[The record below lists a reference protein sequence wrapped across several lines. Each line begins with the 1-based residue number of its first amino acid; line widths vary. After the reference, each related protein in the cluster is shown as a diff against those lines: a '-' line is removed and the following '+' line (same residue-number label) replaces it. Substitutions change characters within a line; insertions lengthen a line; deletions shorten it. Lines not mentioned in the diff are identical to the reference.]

1 MPAIHQFIAGFSRG
15 DAISNE
21 AVFMRDIFRQWG
33 YASEIFSESKRI
45 LPELRRE
52 AVDVATASSRI
63 QPADVVLL
71 HLSIGSAVNEVFN
84 QLRCRK
90 VILYHNITPPEF
102 FRGVQEEVANLLA
115 LGREQAR
122 RLAGGADLYLADS
135 QYNALELEAM
145 GASRVTVLPLVL
157 DLEKLR
163 QKVDRQQLK
172 KWQDGKI
179 NVLFVGRVAPNKR
192 IEDLLRAFYYFQR
205 YVEPNSRLICA
216 GSYNGME
223 SYHAYQLTLQRDLE
237 LRDVEFTGSIPQS
250 WLNAAY
256 RSAQVFGCMSEHE
269 GFGIPL
275 IESMTMGVPVVAYS
289 ATAVPDTMD
298 GAGICFRA
306 KRFDAV
312 AEMWGRVAQPGP
324 FREAVLQGQQ
334 ARIDRYTQRNL
345 KHELQQHLE
354 PLLN

>member
-33 YASEIFSESKRI
+33 YPSEIFAERKRI

-52 AVDVATASSRI
+52 AVDVAQATTRVKPS
-63 QPADVVLL
+63 DVVLL
-71 HLSIGSAVNEVFN
+71 HLSIGSLVNDVFD

-102 FRGVQEEVANLLA
+102 FRGVQEEVANFLA
-115 LGREQAR
+115 RGREQAR
-122 RLAGGADLYLADS
+122 RLARGADLYLADS
-135 QYNALELEAM
+135 QYNADELEAM
-145 GASRVTVLPLVL
+145 GAPNVTVLPLVL
-157 DLEKLR
+157 DLDKLR
-163 QKVDRQQLK
+163 HDVDRRLLK
-172 KWQDGKI
+172 QWQDGKT
-179 NVLFVGRVAPNKR
+179 NVLFVGRCAPNKR

-216 GSYNGME
+216 GSYNGLE
-223 SYHAYQLTLQRDLE
+223 SYHAYQLTLRRDLE
-237 LRDVEFTGSIPQS
+237 LRDVEFPGSIPQS

-256 RSAQVFGCMSEHE
+256 QAADVFGCMSEHE

-275 IESMTMGVPVVAYS
+275 IESMAMGVPVVAYS
-289 ATAVPDTMD
+289 AAAVPDTMA
-298 GAGICFRA
+298 GAGICFHA
-306 KRFDAV
+306 KRFDAI
-312 AEMWGRVAQPGP
+312 AEMWGRVARPGP
-324 FREAVLQGQQ
+324 FRDAVLQGQKE
-334 ARIDRYTQRNL
+334 RMDRYTQRDL
-345 KHELQQHLE
+345 KRELQQHLE